1 MKIKKNGKVI
11 NLTESD
17 LKRIVKRVL
26 KEQPDN
32 PFDWASG
39 WKSPIYCDNRKTLS
53 YPEVRNYI
61 KDCFADQIL
70 ESYGKPDMIA
80 GVATGGI
87 ALGALVAQ
95 ELDVPF
101 CYVRS
106 QSKAHGLTNKIEG
119 EISEGMSV
127 VVIEDLIS
135 SGKSSLTAVEDLRNA
150 GCKITGMAAIFS
162 YGFEIANNNFK
173 KANCPLLTL
182 TNYKI
187 LIKQA
192 LTTNYITE
200 NDIQSLNQ
208 WREAPESWKQ

>member
-1 MKIKKNGKVI
+1 MLKTENSSSKIAEFLLNIKAIK
-11 NLTESD
+11 L
-17 LKRIVKRVL
+17 
-26 KEQPDN
+26 QPDN

-135 SGKSSLTAVEDLRNA
+135 SGKSSLTAVKDLRDA

-173 KANCPLLTL
+173 NANCPLFTL

-187 LIKQA
+187 LIEQA
-192 LTTNYITE
+192 LSTNYITE

-208 WREAPESWKQ
+208 WREAPESWNQ